1 MKAKAVSALRSKR
14 GLPPVEPVAEP
25 QVVGLTPQTTM
36 MTERTDTMKTY
47 LLREPRTVEPQNA
60 RRVPRTRATTTT
72 APAPAVL
79 GRPAPPKTGP
89 VLFIG
94 LDVHTDSIAV
104 SLAAADST
112 EVRRYGLI
120 GGTHDDVLRL
130 AKKLQ
135 AAHPDHT
142 LRFCYE
148 AGPHGYPLARCLL
161 AHGYACILVAPSKIP
176 QQPGDRVKTNRRDAD
191 QLARLFRAGELTAIY
206 VPDPQDEAVRD
217 LIRARYQVLKQQ
229 HRARQQ
235 LKMFLLRHNFRYA
248 GTKAWTAAHLR
259 YLATVKLP
267 FPEQQFLFQE
277 MVNVITEAG
286 ERLAR
291 YDAQLPRVLPGWRWE
306 PVVKALMSLRGMAV
320 LTAATLV
327 AELGD
332 LRRFATARQLMGYL
346 GLVPS
351 EDSTGDK
358 RRQGGIT
365 KMGNGIA
372 RRALIEAAWNYRAP
386 ARLSRDLLQRQEGLS
401 QAVKDLSWAAQ
412 TRLHHRYQHLTK
424 VKHKKSTVAAAALG
438 RELSGFVWALGQL
451 VGPYPQKPEAV
462 KPVSA

>member
-1 MKAKAVSALRSKR
+1 
-14 GLPPVEPVAEP
+14 
-25 QVVGLTPQTTM
+25 
-36 MTERTDTMKTY
+36 MKTY
-47 LLREPRTVEPQNA
+47 LLREAQPVEPQKVRRAPRPHPVAATPA
-60 RRVPRTRATTTT
+60 REG
-72 APAPAVL
+72 L
-79 GRPAPPKTGP
+79 GRPAHPQNSP

-104 SLAAADST
+104 SLAPADSC
-112 EVRRYGLI
+112 EVRRYGMI

-135 AAHPDHT
+135 AAHPATD

-148 AGPHGYPLARCLL
+148 AGPHGYPLGRCLQT
-161 AHGYACILVAPSKIP
+161 HGYDCILVAPSKIP
-176 QQPGDRVKTNRRDAD
+176 RQPGDRVKTNRRDAD
-191 QLARLFRAGELTAIY
+191 QLARLHRAGELTAIY

-217 LIRARYQVLKQQ
+217 LIRARYQVQKQQ

-267 FPEQQFLFQE
+267 FPEQQFVFQE

-291 YDAQLPRVLPGWRWE
+291 YETQLPRVVAGWRWT
-306 PVVKALMSLRGMAV
+306 PVVHALMSLRGVAL

-332 LRRFATARQLMGYL
+332 LHRFSTARQLMGYL

-351 EDSTGDK
+351 EDSTGNE
-358 RRQGGIT
+358 RHQGGIT
-365 KMGNGIA
+365 KMGNGLA
-372 RRALIEAAWNYRAP
+372 RRVLIEAAWNYRTP
-386 ARLSRDLLQRQEGLS
+386 ARLSRELLKRQEGLS
-401 QAVKDLSWAAQ
+401 KEVKAIAWVAQ
-412 TRLHHRYQHLTK
+412 TRLHHRFKHLTG
-424 VKHKKSTVAAAALG
+424 VRHKKSPVAAAALG
-438 RELSGFVWALGQL
+438 RELSGFVWALGQI
-451 VGPYPQKPEAV
+451 VAPHPAKKETV
-462 KPVSA
+462 NPVAA

>member
-1 MKAKAVSALRSKR
+1 
-14 GLPPVEPVAEP
+14 
-25 QVVGLTPQTTM
+25 M

-47 LLREPRTVEPQNA
+47 LLREPNPVEPQNA

-72 APAPAVL
+72 AAPEEL
-79 GRPAPPKTGP
+79 GRPASTPNAPR
-89 VLFIG
+89 LFIG

-104 SLAAADST
+104 SLAASDGA

-135 AAHPDHT
+135 AAHPDSE

-148 AGPHGYPLARCLL
+148 AGPHGYPLARWLL
-161 AHGYACILVAPSKIP
+161 AHGYDCILVAPSKIP
-176 QQPGDRVKTNRRDAD
+176 RPPGDRVKTNRRDAD
-191 QLARLFRAGELTAIY
+191 QLARLYRAGELTALY

-217 LIRARYQVLKQQ
+217 LIRARYQVVKQQ

-235 LKMFLLRHNFRYA
+235 LKMFLLRHNLRYA

-286 ERLAR
+286 QRLAR
-291 YDAQLPRVLPGWRWE
+291 YDAQIPRVLPGWRWE

-332 LRRFATARQLMGYL
+332 LKRFPTARQLMGYL

-358 RRQGGIT
+358 RHQGGIT

-372 RRALIEAAWNYRAP
+372 RRVLIEAAWNYRAP
-386 ARLSRDLLQRQEGLS
+386 ARLSRELLKRQEGLS
-401 QAVKDLSWAAQ
+401 QKVKDLSWAAQ
-412 TRLHHRYQHLTK
+412 TRLQHRYQHLTK

-438 RELSGFVWALGQL
+438 RELSGFVWAVGQL
-451 VGPYPQKPEAV
+451 VRPHPKKSAAG